1 MGSKGALEEPD
12 EGVGVLYH
20 QMWNGKRMKDTKKKK
35 RSFFRESQGGGLAT
49 PQRGAHLKVDQT
61 PSTGIAKFG
70 CLEEISRG

>member
-35 RSFFRESQGGGLAT
+35 KEVSFANHREEDWPLPNAV
-49 PQRGAHLKVDQT
+49 L
-61 PSTGIAKFG
+61 
-70 CLEEISRG
+70 ISRSIKLPPQGSRNLGV